1 MDASQLA
8 LRMLDWEKK
17 RVELDALEEEI
28 KSAVL
33 LIGGTQVVGNV
44 RASYNGG
51 RRSFDYEG
59 PVMDMYRKALFDEET
74 ADTLIKVQ
82 GAINEHTR
90 VVTTTDWRSACKDL
104 ALEAACV
111 GKSDPSVTIKLE
123 VKK

>member
-33 LIGGTQVVGNV
+33 LIGGTQVVSNV
-44 RASYNGG
+44 WASYSGG
-51 RRSFDYEG
+51 RQSFDYEG
-59 PVMDMYRKALFDEET
+59 PVMDVYHKALNEEND
-74 ADTLIKVQ
+74 DTLIKVQ
-82 GAINEHTR
+82 GAINKHTR
-90 VVTTTDWRSACKDL
+90 VVATTDWRSACKDL